1 MNAEE
6 RILISNSD
14 LGLVNIHHSETS
26 ADRTLVRRE
35 RLAQE
40 LLSGAINDLLS
51 ALSNREYTKIGKVDL
66 PIKNSF

>member
-35 RLAQE
+35 KLSNE
-40 LLSGAINDLLS
+40 FLSGAINDFLR
-51 ALSNREYTKIGKVDL
+51 ALSNREFTRIGKV
-66 PIKNSF
+66 